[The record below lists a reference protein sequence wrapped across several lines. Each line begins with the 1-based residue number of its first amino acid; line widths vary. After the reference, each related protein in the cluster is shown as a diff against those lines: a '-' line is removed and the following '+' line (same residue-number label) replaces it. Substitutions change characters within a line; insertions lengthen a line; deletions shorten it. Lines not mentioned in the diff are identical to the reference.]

1 LWSRIRKTAAY
12 SKNLID
18 VLIDY
23 FISEEEKV
31 QRENEP
37 LSQAVFNSVF
47 YKYLAVKFTNT
58 ILRCKPH
65 NSFWIEDTNKKSA
78 FAQNGKNQYYYPLK
92 TKQMQGLNKVQLIGH
107 LGKDP
112 EMTPLPNSIRLAKV
126 SMATS
131 ESFKDKE
138 GKLQTHTEW
147 HSLILWQ
154 GHADY
159 ALKYLNKGNLVY
171 VEGKLKTRS
180 FEAKAD
186 GTKRY
191 VTEIVVE
198 RISLLEKSPD
208 QAAPPLE
215 AGPEWNDALPF

>member
-1 LWSRIRKTAAY
+1 
-12 SKNLID
+12 
-18 VLIDY
+18 
-23 FISEEEKV
+23 
-31 QRENEP
+31 
-37 LSQAVFNSVF
+37 
-47 YKYLAVKFTNT
+47 
-58 ILRCKPH
+58 
-65 NSFWIEDTNKKSA
+65 
-78 FAQNGKNQYYYPLK
+78 
-92 TKQMQGLNKVQLIGH
+92 MQGLNKVQLIGH

-112 EMTPLPNSIRLAKV
+112 EPVPFPNSTRLAKV
-126 SMATS
+126 SLATS
-131 ESFKDKE
+131 ESYKNAE
-138 GKLQTHTEW
+138 GNRQTHTDW

-154 GHADY
+154 GTADY
-159 ALKYLNKGNLVY
+159 ALQYLKKGNLVY

-180 FEAKAD
+180 FDSKTD

>member
-1 LWSRIRKTAAY
+1 
-12 SKNLID
+12 
-18 VLIDY
+18 
-23 FISEEEKV
+23 
-31 QRENEP
+31 
-37 LSQAVFNSVF
+37 
-47 YKYLAVKFTNT
+47 
-58 ILRCKPH
+58 
-65 NSFWIEDTNKKSA
+65 
-78 FAQNGKNQYYYPLK
+78 
-92 TKQMQGLNKVQLIGH
+92 MQGLNKVQLIGH

-112 EMTPLPNSIRLAKV
+112 EMVSLPNSIRLAKV

-159 ALKYLNKGNLVY
+159 ALNYLNKGNLVY